1 MAIDDGS
8 YDELFFN
15 NKIVKE
21 SLNRAKIENRLIL
34 RLNNS
39 NMPNDT
45 HFDVEK
51 YWIRLDELVQTE
63 SH

>member
-45 HFDVEK
+45 PFDVEK